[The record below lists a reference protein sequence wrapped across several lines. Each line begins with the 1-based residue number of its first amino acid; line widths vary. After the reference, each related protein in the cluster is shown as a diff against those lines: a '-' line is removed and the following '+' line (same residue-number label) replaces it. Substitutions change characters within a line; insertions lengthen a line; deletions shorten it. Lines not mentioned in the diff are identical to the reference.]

1 MPIQAANANIH
12 VANVNIQTPSVRIHI
27 NESSAPQT
35 TQSEIPMPAQVG
47 LYAVGSGGAFSIAGL
62 AIAGL
67 HNIGPWAVIPCT
79 VSEACRRLA
88 EVTPAAVR
96 CLTDA
101 ASLSRKL
108 LCGGWVSEGN
118 DPDPFQGCSAA
129 ERICLSDRIYPREG
143 TNSTHALIITAAGL
157 GVSSGIGLAV
167 AAIITPRMRRAN
179 AQRQAQPETVEMAQ
193 SAGTVPTLHA
203 SEGPSAAVQ
212 ERQAIASSNVDVVL
226 ISNPDG
232 QVLVGLK
239 VAESASRPLA
249 A

>member
-1 MPIQAANANIH
+1 MPIQAAN
-12 VANVNIQTPSVRIHI
+12 VNNQTPSVSIHI
-27 NESSAPQT
+27 NERSAPQT

-67 HNIGPWAVIPCT
+67 RNIGPWAVIPRCN
-79 VSEACRRLA
+79 VSDVCRGLA

-118 DPDPFQGCSAA
+118 DPDPFQECTPY
-129 ERICLSDRIYPREG
+129 ERDCLLREQNGIAPEG
-143 TNSTHALIITAAGL
+143 TTSTRALLGFAAGA
-157 GVSSGIGLAV
+157 GVIFGIGLAV
-167 AAIITPRMRRAN
+167 AATATPMMRRAN
-179 AQRQAQPETVEMAQ
+179 VQRQAQPETVELVQ
-193 SAGTVPTLHA
+193 SAATVPALHA
-203 SEGPSAAVQ
+203 SAGPSAAVQ
-212 ERQAIASSNVDVVL
+212 ERQAIASSNVNVVL

-232 QVLVGLK
+232 QVSVALN
-239 VAESASRPLA
+239 VAESASRPVA